1 MMVFRTKRNR
11 TSAADRSGYTLL
23 ELLLALGLSV
33 AVVVAIGMAI
43 QTYLISLTKQQAM
56 IERKQ
61 IARSVMAMIRNDLR
75 AGIQY
80 KATDYSGLE
89 ARIAEQTSQLTGG
102 GDESEE
108 EEVADSG
115 IIVEDEVDFRPT
127 LIGTTSVVMIDISR
141 LPRLDQYN
149 PFIATNE
156 SRVQTPSDVKSLGYF
171 FSPQEGGIEG
181 DLELARA
188 RATGGLYRRE
198 IDRAVASHMGDTGF
212 TSGPDEFCKLIA
224 NEIAQVS
231 FRYFNGEDWQDE
243 WDSEEEGGF
252 PASIEVTIVIDT
264 ERGVE
269 TTQSYSLNAASQE
282 TAETFVQV
290 VNLPIADRPSSA
302 SGGSG
307 SGAQGSGSGT
317 QSSGSGTQSSG
328 STTTS
333 AGSSGSGSR

>member
-1 MMVFRTKRNR
+1 MMEFRTRRNR
-11 TSAADRSGYTLL
+11 KSTTDRSGYTLL

-43 QTYLISLTKQQAM
+43 QTYLIALTKQQAM

-61 IARSVMAMIRNDLR
+61 IARSVMSMIRNDLR
-75 AGIQY
+75 SGIQY

-89 ARIAEQTSQLTGG
+89 ARIAEQTSQLAGG

-108 EEVADSG
+108 EEVPDSG

-127 LIGTTSVVMIDISR
+127 LIGSTSAVMIDISR

-149 PFIATNE
+149 PFIATDE

-171 FSPQEGGIEG
+171 FSPQDGGIEG
-181 DLELARA
+181 DLELAQA

-198 IDRAVASHMGDTGF
+198 IDRAVATHMGDTGF
-212 TSGPDEFCKLIA
+212 ASGPDKFCKLIA

-231 FRYFNGEDWQDE
+231 FRYFNGDDWQDD

-282 TAETFVQV
+282 SAETFVQV
-290 VNLPIADRPSSA
+290 VNLPIADQPSSA
-302 SGGSG
+302 SGS
-307 SGAQGSGSGT
+307 SGSGSGT

-328 STTTS
+328 STTTTS